1 MSFMDWSPPTPR
13 GSSHAQQAAT
23 DSPPR
28 GRADAD
34 LSPASAHPLT
44 FAHSG
49 GEIVWRGFSYLSL
62 DQARD
67 VRQIIIDELTF
78 DRLSGGGVSG
88 ALGLLVEI
96 TTAINAARRWR
107 QCQGASPA
115 NPTEPRGA
123 THRNSPLLNATQ
135 GTV

>member
-1 MSFMDWSPPTPR
+1 MTRPLLDWSDPHKTPR
-13 GSSHAQQAAT
+13 EPQQGSAAREDT
-23 DSPPR
+23 ARPPVVSSR
-28 GRADAD
+28 
-34 LSPASAHPLT
+34 PLT
-44 FAHSG
+44 FWHSG
-49 GEIVWRGFSYLSL
+49 GDIVWRGFNYLSL

-107 QCQGASPA
+107 QCQGAA
-115 NPTEPRGA
+115 
-123 THRNSPLLNATQ
+123 
-135 GTV
+135 

>member
-1 MSFMDWSPPTPR
+1 MSLLDWSDPHKTPR
-13 GSSHAQQAAT
+13 LPSSPDVAA
-23 DSPPR
+23 R
-28 GRADAD
+28 QGGGV
-34 LSPASAHPLT
+34 SPATPRPLT
-44 FAHSG
+44 FSHSG

-107 QCQGASPA
+107 QCQGAA
-115 NPTEPRGA
+115 
-123 THRNSPLLNATQ
+123 
-135 GTV
+135 

>member
-1 MSFMDWSPPTPR
+1 MTRPLLDWSDPHKTPR
-13 GSSHAQQAAT
+13 LPSSPDVAA
-23 DSPPR
+23 R
-28 GRADAD
+28 QGGGV
-34 LSPASAHPLT
+34 SPATPRPLT

-49 GEIVWRGFSYLSL
+49 GEIVWRGFSHLSL

-107 QCQGASPA
+107 QCQGAA
-115 NPTEPRGA
+115 
-123 THRNSPLLNATQ
+123 Q
-135 GTV
+135 

>member
-1 MSFMDWSPPTPR
+1 MTRSLLDWSDPHKTPR
-13 GSSHAQQAAT
+13 LPSSPELAARQGGCV
-23 DSPPR
+23 SPTSPR
-28 GRADAD
+28 
-34 LSPASAHPLT
+34 PLT

-49 GEIVWRGFSYLSL
+49 GEIVWRGFNHLSL

-96 TTAINAARRWR
+96 TTAINTARRWR
-107 QCQGASPA
+107 KAG
-115 NPTEPRGA
+115 GY
-123 THRNSPLLNATQ
+123 
-135 GTV
+135 

>member
-1 MSFMDWSPPTPR
+1 MTLLDWSDPHKTPR
-13 GSSHAQQAAT
+13 GSSFAQQAAT

-28 GRADAD
+28 GRAGAD

-44 FAHSG
+44 FWHSG
-49 GEIVWRGFSYLSL
+49 GDIVWRGFNYLSL

-107 QCQGASPA
+107 QCQGAA
-115 NPTEPRGA
+115 
-123 THRNSPLLNATQ
+123 
-135 GTV
+135 

>member
-1 MSFMDWSPPTPR
+1 MTRPLLDWSDPHKTPR
-13 GSSHAQQAAT
+13 SPQQGRACREDAA
-23 DSPPR
+23 SPP
-28 GRADAD
+28 
-34 LSPASAHPLT
+34 PASSRPLT

-49 GEIVWRGFSYLSL
+49 GDIVWRGMNHLSL
-62 DQARD
+62 DEARR

-107 QCQGASPA
+107 QCQGAA
-115 NPTEPRGA
+115 
-123 THRNSPLLNATQ
+123 
-135 GTV
+135 